1 MKLYGTHLCPDCE
14 EAQAVL
20 DERQI
25 AYDYVDIT
33 AATANLKEFLR
44 LRDRLPVFDAVKE
57 NGMIGIPCFVREDGA
72 VTLDVKEAQDWDK

>member
-1 MKLYGTHLCPDCE
+1 MKVYGTHLCPDCE
-14 EAQAVL
+14 EAQGIL

-33 AATANLKEFLR
+33 AATANLMEFLR

-57 NGMIGIPCFVREDGA
+57 NGMIGIPCFVSEDGA
-72 VTLDVKEAQDWDK
+72 VTLDAEEALAWSK